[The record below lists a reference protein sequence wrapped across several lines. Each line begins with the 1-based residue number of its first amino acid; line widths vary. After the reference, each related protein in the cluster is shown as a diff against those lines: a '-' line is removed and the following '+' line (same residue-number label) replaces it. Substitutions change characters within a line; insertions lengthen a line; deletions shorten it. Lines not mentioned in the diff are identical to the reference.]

1 MIEILSKRNWRN
13 NLLFEF
19 LFQQRIKG
27 FSDTFLINIKLDIV
41 DFSKDFQIQ
50 LDLFKAII

>member
-41 DFSKDFQIQ
+41 DFSVERFSNSTGFI
-50 LDLFKAII
+50 